1 MSQTKITF
9 ILGKYPD
16 PRLQNRISTE
26 KKVGRVSLI
35 CWDMGSVN
43 FDFLDDEVDI
53 YPIKIKANRTN
64 PLKRLLPTI
73 IFAVKAQKRLF
84 KISPQILHVENVD
97 MLFVA
102 FLYYLFRRDKPKIIY
117 EVADLHGLI
126 INNPK
131 SSGRKFIKWI
141 LIKLEKYLC
150 KKISILILT
159 SNKFYEVYYRG
170 FVSREKVLFIP
181 NIPNLAA
188 FSNYRK
194 KQGGKFTI
202 GFIGAVRYK
211 EQMKLLIDAAEGKG
225 VDILIA
231 GFAFDREIEAYCANK
246 RYVIF
251 YGKYDY
257 NKDIANIYG
266 QVDCVYSVYN
276 ADDNNVKVALPNKL
290 YEAVYCELPI
300 IVAKGTYLSELVERM
315 GIGITVSHKSITDL
329 ENIIERISTDREYYE
344 RFVEACRKH
353 KSDID
358 REKYDLKLLS
368 KINGI
373 LQVKGES
380 K

>member
-1 MSQTKITF
+1 MSQAKIAF

-16 PRLQNRISTE
+16 PRLQNRMATE
-26 KKVGRVSLI
+26 KNVGEVSLI
-35 CWDMGSVN
+35 CWDMGSIN
-43 FDFLDDEVDI
+43 FDFSDDEVDI

-73 IFAVKAQKRLF
+73 IFTIKAQKRLF
-84 KISPQILHVENVD
+84 KISPQILHAENID

-117 EVADLHGLI
+117 EVADLHELI

-131 SSGRKFIKWI
+131 SIGKRFIKQI
-141 LIKLEKYLC
+141 LIGLEKYLC

-159 SNKFYEVYYRG
+159 SDRFYEVYYKE
-170 FVSREKVLFIP
+170 FVSQDKVLFIP
-181 NIPNLAA
+181 NMPNLAV
-188 FSNYRK
+188 FCDYRK

-246 RYVIF
+246 PYVSL

-257 NKDIANIYG
+257 NKEIANIYG
-266 QVDCVYSVYN
+266 QVNCVYSVYN

-315 GIGITVSHKSITDL
+315 GVGISVSHKSITEL
-329 ENIIERISTDREYYE
+329 ENIIKRISNDREYYE

-353 KSDID
+353 KTEVN
-358 REKYDLKLLS
+358 REKYDLELLS

-373 LQVKGES
+373 LQAGES